1 MTGTRSY
8 TGTATITPTMTI
20 LNAGVPQPVSNSNS
34 NSESPSIA
42 IVGIAAGA
50 SVIGVLG
57 LAFAIAYSR
66 RSPRQKLVNP
76 VYHDQAVEVRHNPVR
91 APLERQRSMSYPV
104 EPDPPKNV
112 MPPPLK
118 NPFAAKPI
126 VMKFIPTQIKAN
138 YDLPPPPPPL
148 EEV

>member
-20 LNAGVPQPVSNSNS
+20 LNAGAVQQDSNSQ
-34 NSESPSIA
+34 SIA

-57 LAFAIAYSR
+57 IAFAIAYSR
-66 RSPRQKLVNP
+66 RTPRQKLVNP
-76 VYHDQAVEVRHNPVR
+76 VYHDEAVEVRHNPVR
-91 APLERQRSMSYPV
+91 APLERQRSMTYPT
-104 EPDPPKNV
+104 EPEPPKNV
-112 MPPPLK
+112 MPQALK

-126 VMKFIPTQIKAN
+126 VMKFIPTQIKTN
-138 YDLPPPPPPL
+138 YDLPPPPPPM